1 MRNFYVP
8 ILLLLCAT
16 TAFSQG
22 GAGDTTF
29 ISAAVKNTI
38 QRYQQAIG
46 VQAKLN
52 NGSKYLPPEQDVD
65 EHPYFLSEDWI
76 MGDVHYDDELFTGVP
91 LMYDLYTGQL
101 VTEHSAS
108 GHAIQ
113 LIFEKVRRFTIQD
126 HVFEKIDNETVNN
139 SLPETGF
146 YDILYAG
153 DTKVVSRR
161 QKLQSEEIYSTY
173 IEVSYDEKY
182 RYFLFKNGIFFPV
195 KNRASVLKLL
205 SDEKQSLK
213 RYLKTNKIKFSENRE
228 FALKSMAAFYDS
240 QKQGKI

>member
-1 MRNFYVP
+1 MRNVYVP
-8 ILLLLCAT
+8 ILLLLSAT
-16 TAFSQG
+16 RAFTQG
-22 GAGDTTF
+22 GADTTF
-29 ISAAVKNTI
+29 ITAATKNTL

-76 MGDVHYDDELFTGVP
+76 MGDVHYDDELFTNVP
-91 LMYDLYTGQL
+91 LMYDLYSGQL
-101 VTEHSAS
+101 ITEHSAS

-113 LIFEKVRRFTIQD
+113 LIFEKVKRFTMKD
-126 HVFEKIDNETVNN
+126 HVFEKINNESVSG

-195 KNRASVLKLL
+195 KSKASVLKIL
-205 SDEKQSLK
+205 SDEKQSL
-213 RYLKTNKIKFSENRE
+213 RRHLKTNKIKFSEDRE

>member
-1 MRNFYVP
+1 MRNVYVP
-8 ILLLLCAT
+8 ILILLSST
-16 TAFSQG
+16 TAFSQRS
-22 GAGDTTF
+22 AGDTTF
-29 ISAAVKNTI
+29 ITAATQNTI

-46 VQAKLN
+46 VQSKLN

-76 MGDVHYDDELFTGVP
+76 TGDVYYDDELFTDVP
-91 LMYDLYTGQL
+91 LMYDLYSGQL
-101 VTEHSAS
+101 ITEHSAS

-113 LIFEKVRRFTIQD
+113 LIFEKVSHFTMED
-126 HVFEKIDNETVNN
+126 HVFEKIDNESVNG

-146 YDILYAG
+146 YDILHAG
-153 DTKVVSRR
+153 QTKVVSRR

-173 IEVSYDEKY
+173 IEVTYDEKY

-195 KNRASVLKLL
+195 NNKASVLKIL

-213 RYLKTNKIKFSENRE
+213 RFLKTNKIKFSENKDL
-228 FALKSMAAFYDS
+228 ALKSMAAFYDS